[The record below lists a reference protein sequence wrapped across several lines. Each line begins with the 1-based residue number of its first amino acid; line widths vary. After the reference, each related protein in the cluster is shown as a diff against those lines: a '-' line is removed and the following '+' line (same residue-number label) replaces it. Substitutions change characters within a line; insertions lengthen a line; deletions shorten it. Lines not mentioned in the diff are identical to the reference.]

1 MFEHQTT
8 NNLDQTTHTDT
19 IFIDVIVPLSVANKF
34 TYRIPKEM
42 NENIAVGKR
51 VIVQFGK
58 SKFYTA
64 IVYHIHHNPPKDYAA
79 KYIETILDDEP
90 IVTTAQLQLW
100 DWISQYYLC
109 NPGDVM
115 NAALPSGLKLS
126 STSHITLNPNFSLD
140 EVDYHFFTQRE
151 HTVLEALQVNASLS
165 FEDVSVMLSLKT
177 IQAFVNGLI
186 KKGAI
191 VIYEEIKDKYK
202 PKLVDY
208 IGINNNL
215 LTNDILLKET
225 LDTLEKKAFKQAEVL
240 LAVYHLLKTDET
252 AKQLGLVKKQVLL
265 KTFDTSVI
273 KGLVKKDILIETE
286 IETSRLLF
294 DHREKST
301 KLLNQFQVQALKE
314 IETQFETKQAVL
326 LHGVTGSGK
335 TEVYAELIAKVI
347 AQGKQVLYLV
357 PEIALTTQLI
367 NRIRAVFGNSVGI
380 YHSKFSENERVEI
393 WNSILLEKDGKH
405 EAKHFNI
412 VLGTRS
418 ALFLPFNNLG
428 LIIVDEEHDNS
439 YKQQDPAPRYH
450 ARDAAMYLANLHKAK
465 VLLGTATPSFES
477 YYNALHNKFGL
488 VRLAERF
495 GKATLPQTVVCDLK
509 KETQQQQNK
518 SIFSHQLIN
527 AITEAL
533 QKKEQVILF
542 QNRRGF
548 APYTE
553 CSACHWIPHCTH
565 CDVALIYHK
574 QTNKLSCH
582 YCGYTMQPPTS
593 CNACGNNNL
602 KYKGF
607 GTEKIEEEIEL
618 LFPSAKIARMDLD
631 TTRSKY
637 AYKQLID
644 EFELGNIDILVGT
657 QMVTKG
663 LDFDNVSVVGVLNV
677 DSVLNFPDFRSYEK
691 AYQLIV
697 QVSGRAGRKEKA
709 GTVYIQTNQPE
720 HEVIN
725 HVLAN
730 DYLQFYQSQINE
742 REQFHYPPYTRVI
755 ELSVVAKDINVVNDI
770 AEQLANQLK
779 PLFGGML
786 LGPEFPLVAKIKD
799 QYHKRVLLKINREY
813 SPTQVRNLLKQE
825 IDTLQYNNKKS
836 IYRLQIDADPV

>member
-1 MFEHQTT
+1 MS
-8 NNLDQTTHTDT
+8 QTTHNYSQTT
-19 IFIDVIVPLSVANKF
+19 LFIDVIVPLSVANKF
-34 TYRIPKEM
+34 TYCVPKEM
-42 NENIAVGKR
+42 NEFIAVGKR

-58 SKFYTA
+58 TKFYTA
-64 IVYHIHHNPPKDYAA
+64 VVYNVHNNPPKDYAA
-79 KYIETILDDEP
+79 KYIDSILDDEP
-90 IVTTAQLQLW
+90 IVTAAQLQLW
-100 DWISQYYLC
+100 DWISHYYVC

-126 STSHITLNPNFSLD
+126 STSHITINPDFSLD
-140 EVDYHFFTQRE
+140 EMPYDYFTDKE
-151 HTVLEALQVNASLS
+151 HAVLEALMVNASLS

-177 IQAFVNGLI
+177 VQVFISKLI

-208 IGINNNL
+208 IGVNPTL
-215 LTNDILLKET
+215 LNSELQLKEV
-225 LDTLEKKAFKQAEVL
+225 LDALEKKAFKQAEVL
-240 LAVYHLLKTDET
+240 LSVLHLLKTDET
-252 AKQLGLVKKQVLL
+252 AKQLGLVKKSVLL
-265 KTFDTSVI
+265 KTFDSAAI
-273 KGLVKKDILIETE
+273 KGLVKKEVLIETE
-286 IETSRLLF
+286 LETSRLLF
-294 DHREKST
+294 DNKEKT
-301 KLLNQFQVQALKE
+301 NKTLNDFQVQAVKD
-314 IETQFETKQAVL
+314 IEQQFESKQAVL

-335 TEVYAELIAKVI
+335 TEIYSELINKVI

-393 WNSILLEKDGKH
+393 WNSILHEGDDKL

-428 LIIVDEEHDNS
+428 LIIIDEEHDNS

-488 VRLAERF
+488 VRIAERH
-495 GKATLPQTVVCDLK
+495 GNASLPTTVVCDLK
-509 KETQQQQNK
+509 KENQQHQNK
-518 SIFSHQLIN
+518 GIFSHQLVT
-527 AITEAL
+527 AITQAL
-533 QKKEQVILF
+533 AKKEQVILF

-553 CSACHWIPHCTH
+553 CTSCNWIPHCTH

-582 YCGYTMQPPTS
+582 YCGYTMQPPNA
-593 CNACGNNNL
+593 CGACGNNNL

-607 GTEKIEEEIEL
+607 GTEKIEEEIEI
-618 LFPSAKIARMDLD
+618 LFPSAKVARMDLD

-697 QVSGRAGRKEKA
+697 QVSGRAGRKDKK
-709 GTVYIQTNQPE
+709 GTVYVQTNQPE
-720 HEVIN
+720 HAVIN
-725 HVLAN
+725 HVLADN
-730 DYLQFYQSQINE
+730 YLQFYQSQINE
-742 REQFHYPPYTRVI
+742 REQFHYPPFTRVI
-755 ELSVVAKDINVVNDI
+755 ELSVVSKDVVVVNDI
-770 AEQLANQLK
+770 AQQLANQLK
-779 PLFGGML
+779 PLFGGMM

-799 QYHKRVLLKINREY
+799 QYHKRILLKINREY

-836 IYRLQIDADPV
+836 IYRLQVDADPV

>member
-1 MFEHQTT
+1 MET
-8 NNLDQTTHTDT
+8 NDT
-19 IFIDVIVPLSVANKF
+19 LFIDVIVPLSVPNKF

-42 NENIAVGKR
+42 NEDISVGKR

-64 IVYHIHHNPPKDYAA
+64 VVYHIHSNPPKDYTA

-90 IVTTAQLQLW
+90 IVTASQLQLW
-100 DWISQYYLC
+100 DWISHYYVC

-126 STSHITLNPNFSLD
+126 STSHITLNPDFNLD
-140 EVDYHFFTQRE
+140 EMPYEYFTAKE
-151 HTVLEALQVNASLS
+151 HSVLEALQVNASLS
-165 FEDVSVMLSLKT
+165 FEDVSVMLSLKA
-177 IQAFVNGLI
+177 IQVFINRLI

-202 PKLVDY
+202 PKLVSY
-208 IGINNNL
+208 IGVHADL
-215 LTNDILLKET
+215 LQDEHQLKEV
-225 LDTLEKKAFKQAEVL
+225 LDGLEKKAFKQAEVL
-240 LAVYHLLKTDET
+240 LLMLHLLKADES
-252 AKQLGLVKKQVLL
+252 AKQLGLVKKSILL
-265 KTFDTSVI
+265 KTVDTAVI
-273 KGLVKKDILIETE
+273 KSLVKKNILTETE

-294 DHREKST
+294 DHKDKT
-301 KLLNQFQVQALKE
+301 YKALNEFQLKAVEE
-314 IETQFETKQAVL
+314 IEEQFDSKQAVL

-335 TEVYAELIAKVI
+335 TEIYADLIHKTI
-347 AQGKQVLYLV
+347 AEGKQVLYLV

-367 NRIRAVFGNSVGI
+367 SRIRAVFGNTVGI

-393 WNSILLEKDGKH
+393 WNSILH
-405 EAKHFNI
+405 EHKGSLDSKHFNI

-418 ALFLPFNNLG
+418 ALFLPFTNLG
-428 LIIVDEEHDNS
+428 LIIIDEEHDNS

-450 ARDAAMYLANLHKAK
+450 ARDAAMYLAGLHKAK

-477 YYNALHNKFGL
+477 YYNALHQKFGL
-488 VRLAERF
+488 VRIAERF
-495 GKATLPQTVVCDLK
+495 GNASLPETVICDLR

-518 SIFSHQLIN
+518 SIFSHQLVN

-533 QKKEQVILF
+533 TKKEQVILF

-593 CNACGNNNL
+593 CHACGNNNL

-607 GTEKIEEEIEL
+607 GTEKIEEEIEI
-618 LFPSAKIARMDLD
+618 LFPTAKVARMDLD

-677 DSVLNFPDFRSYEK
+677 DSVLNFPDFRSFEK

-697 QVSGRAGRKEKA
+697 QVSGRAGRKQKK

-725 HVLAN
+725 HVLADN
-730 DYLQFYQSQINE
+730 YLQFYQSQINE
-742 REQFHYPPYTRVI
+742 REQFHYPPFTRVI
-755 ELSVVAKDINVVNDI
+755 ELSVVSKDITVVNDM
-770 AEQLANQLK
+770 AEQLAVQLK

-786 LGPEFPLVAKIKD
+786 LGPEFPLIAKIKD
-799 QYHKRVLLKINREY
+799 QYHKRILLKINRDY

-836 IYRLQIDADPV
+836 IYRLQVDADPV

>member
-1 MFEHQTT
+1 MET
-8 NNLDQTTHTDT
+8 TDT

-34 TYRIPKEM
+34 TYRIPKEL
-42 NENIAVGKR
+42 NENVAIGKR

-100 DWISQYYLC
+100 DWISQYYVC

-140 EVDYHFFTQRE
+140 EVDYNYFTERE
-151 HTVLEALQVNASLS
+151 HTVLEALQANASMS
-165 FEDVSVMLSLKT
+165 FEDLSVILNLKT
-177 IQAFVNGLI
+177 IQAFINGLI

-215 LTNDILLKET
+215 LTNELLLKET

-294 DHREKST
+294 DHREKTT
-301 KLLNQFQVQALKE
+301 KTLNQFQLQALKE

-393 WNSILLEKDGKH
+393 WNSILQEKDGKH
-405 EAKHFNI
+405 DAKHFNI

-495 GKATLPQTVVCDLK
+495 GKATLPHTVVCDLK

-742 REQFHYPPYTRVI
+742 REQFHYPPFTRVI

-770 AEQLANQLK
+770 AEQLAHQLK

>member
-1 MFEHQTT
+1 MMES
-8 NNLDQTTHTDT
+8 NDT
-19 IFIDVIVPLSVANKF
+19 LFIDVIVPLSVANKF
-34 TYRIPKEM
+34 TYRIPKDM
-42 NENIAVGKR
+42 NEFIAVGKR

-58 SKFYTA
+58 SKFYTG
-64 IVYHIHHNPPKDYAA
+64 IVYAIHSNPPKDYVA

-90 IVTTAQLQLW
+90 IVTDAQLKLW
-100 DWISQYYLC
+100 DWIAHYYLC

-126 STSHITLNPNFSLD
+126 STSHITLNPEFSLD
-140 EVDYHFFTQRE
+140 EMPYEFFTDKE
-151 HTVLEALQVNASLS
+151 HTVLEALQTSASLS
-165 FEDVSVMLSLKT
+165 FEDVSVMLSIKT
-177 IQAFVNGLI
+177 VQVFISKLI

-208 IGINNNL
+208 IGVNPDL
-215 LTNDILLKET
+215 LTNELKLKEV

-240 LAVYHLLKTDET
+240 LSVLHLLKTDET
-252 AKQLGLVKKQVLL
+252 AKQLGLVKKSILL
-265 KTFDTSVI
+265 KSFDTAVI
-273 KGLVKKDILIETE
+273 KGLVKKEIFIETE
-286 IETSRLLF
+286 LETSRLLF
-294 DHREKST
+294 DHKEKT
-301 KLLNQFQVQALKE
+301 NKTLNDFQIQAVKD
-314 IETQFETKQAVL
+314 IEQQFETKQAVL

-335 TEVYAELIAKVI
+335 TEIYSNLIDKVI

-393 WNSILLEKDGKH
+393 WDSILH
-405 EAKHFNI
+405 ENDSRQDAKHFDI

-418 ALFLPFNNLG
+418 ALFLPFNHLG
-428 LIIVDEEHDNS
+428 LIIIDEEHDNS

-450 ARDAAMYLANLHKAK
+450 ARDAAMYLANLHQAK

-477 YYNALHNKFGL
+477 YYNALHQKFGL
-488 VRLAERF
+488 VRVAERH
-495 GKATLPQTVVCDLK
+495 GNATMPHMVVCDLK

-518 SIFSHQLIN
+518 SIFSHQLVD
-527 AITEAL
+527 AITQAL
-533 QKKEQVILF
+533 AKKEQVILF

-553 CSACHWIPHCTH
+553 CTSCNWIPHCTH

-574 QTNKLSCH
+574 QSNKLSCH

-593 CNACGNNNL
+593 CGACGNNNL

-607 GTEKIEEEIEL
+607 GTEKIEEEIEI
-618 LFPSAKIARMDLD
+618 LFPSAKVARMDLD

-663 LDFDNVSVVGVLNV
+663 LDFDHVSVVGVLNV
-677 DSVLNFPDFRSYEK
+677 DSVLNFPDFRSFEK

-697 QVSGRAGRKEKA
+697 QVSGRAGRKDKK

-720 HEVIN
+720 HSVIN
-725 HVLAN
+725 HVLADN
-730 DYLQFYQSQINE
+730 YLQFYQSQIHE
-742 REQFHYPPYTRVI
+742 REQFHYPPFTRVI
-755 ELSVVAKDINVVNDI
+755 ELSVVSKEVNVVNDI
-770 AEQLANQLK
+770 AQQLANQLN
-779 PLFGGML
+779 PLFGGMM

-799 QYHKRVLLKINREY
+799 QYHKRILLKINREY

-825 IDTLQYNNKKS
+825 IDILQYNNKKS
-836 IYRLQIDADPV
+836 LYRLQIDADPV

>member
-1 MFEHQTT
+1 MDSH
-8 NNLDQTTHTDT
+8 DT
-19 IFIDVIVPLSVANKF
+19 LFVDVIVPLSVANKF
-34 TYRIPKEM
+34 TYRIPKEL
-42 NENIAVGKR
+42 NESIAVGKR

-64 IVYHIHHNPPKDYAA
+64 VVYAVHSNPPKEYIA

-90 IVTTAQLQLW
+90 IVTPAQLQLW
-100 DWISQYYLC
+100 DWISHYYVC

-126 STSHITLNPNFSLD
+126 STSHITLNPDFSLD
-140 EVDYHFFTQRE
+140 EMPYDYFTEKE
-151 HTVLEALQVNASLS
+151 HMVLEALQASSSLS
-165 FEDVSVMLSLKT
+165 FDDISIMLSLKT
-177 IQAFVNGLI
+177 VQVFINKLI
-186 KKGAI
+186 KKGAV

-208 IGINNNL
+208 IGVNAS
-215 LTNDILLKET
+215 LLKDELQLKEV

-240 LAVYHLLKTDET
+240 LSVLHLLKTEDT
-252 AKQLGLVKKQVLL
+252 AKQLGLIKKSLLL
-265 KTFDTSVI
+265 KTFDTAVI
-273 KGLVKKDILIETE
+273 KALVKKEVLIETE
-286 IETSRLLF
+286 LETSRLLF
-294 DHREKST
+294 DNKEKT
-301 KLLNQFQVQALKE
+301 NKTLNEFQLKAVKD
-314 IETQFETKQAVL
+314 IETQFETKQTVL

-335 TEVYAELIAKVI
+335 TEIYSDLIDKVI
-347 AQGKQVLYLV
+347 TQGKQVLYLV

-393 WNSILLEKDGKH
+393 WNSILH
-405 EAKHFNI
+405 EGDNKLDAKHFNI

-428 LIIVDEEHDNS
+428 LIIIDEEHDNS

-477 YYNALHNKFGL
+477 YYNALHQKFGL
-488 VRLAERF
+488 VRIAERF
-495 GKATLPQTVVCDLK
+495 GKATLPDTVVCDLK

-518 SIFSHQLIN
+518 GIFSHQLVT
-527 AITEAL
+527 AITQAL
-533 QKKEQVILF
+533 VKKEQVILF

-553 CSACHWIPHCTH
+553 CANCNWIPHCVH

-593 CNACGNNNL
+593 CGACGNNNL

-607 GTEKIEEEIEL
+607 GTEKIEEEIEI
-618 LFPSAKIARMDLD
+618 LFPSAKVARMDLD

-663 LDFDNVSVVGVLNV
+663 LDFDHVSVVGVLNV
-677 DSVLNFPDFRSYEK
+677 DSVLNFPDFRSFEK

-697 QVSGRAGRKEKA
+697 QVSGRAGRKDKK
-709 GTVYIQTNQPE
+709 GTVYIQTNHPE
-720 HEVIN
+720 HSVIN
-725 HVLAN
+725 HVLADN
-730 DYLQFYQSQINE
+730 YLQFYQSQINE
-742 REQFHYPPYTRVI
+742 REQFHYPPFTRII
-755 ELSVVAKDINVVNDI
+755 ELSVVSKDPNVVNDI
-770 AEQLANQLK
+770 AQQLANQLK
-779 PLFGGML
+779 PLFGGMM

-799 QYHKRVLLKINREY
+799 QYHKRILLKINREY

-825 IDTLQYNNKKS
+825 MDTLQYNNKKS
-836 IYRLQIDADPV
+836 IYRLQVDADPV

>member
-1 MFEHQTT
+1 
-8 NNLDQTTHTDT
+8 LSQTTHNYSQTT
-19 IFIDVIVPLSVANKF
+19 LFIDVIVPLSVANKF
-34 TYRIPKEM
+34 TYRVPKEM
-42 NENIAVGKR
+42 NEFIAVGKR

-58 SKFYTA
+58 TKFYTA
-64 IVYHIHHNPPKDYAA
+64 VVYNVHNNPPKDYAA
-79 KYIETILDDEP
+79 KYIDSILDDEP
-90 IVTTAQLQLW
+90 IVTAAQLQLW
-100 DWISQYYLC
+100 DWISHYYVC

-126 STSHITLNPNFSLD
+126 STSHITINPDFSLD
-140 EVDYHFFTQRE
+140 EMPYDYFTEKE
-151 HTVLEALQVNASLS
+151 HTVLEALMVNASLS

-177 IQAFVNGLI
+177 VQVFISKLI

-208 IGINNNL
+208 IGVNPTL
-215 LTNDILLKET
+215 LISELQLKEV
-225 LDTLEKKAFKQAEVL
+225 LDALEKKAFKQAEVL
-240 LAVYHLLKTDET
+240 LSVLHLLKTDET
-252 AKQLGLVKKQVLL
+252 AKQLGLVKKSVLL
-265 KTFDTSVI
+265 KTFDSAAI
-273 KGLVKKDILIETE
+273 KGLVKKEVLIETE
-286 IETSRLLF
+286 LETSRLLF
-294 DHREKST
+294 DNKEKT
-301 KLLNQFQVQALKE
+301 NKTLNDFQVQAVKD
-314 IETQFETKQAVL
+314 IEQQFETKQAVL

-335 TEVYAELIAKVI
+335 TEIYSELINKVI

-393 WNSILLEKDGKH
+393 WNSILH
-405 EAKHFNI
+405 EGDDKLDAKHFNI

-428 LIIVDEEHDNS
+428 LIIIDEEHDNS

-488 VRLAERF
+488 VRIAERH
-495 GKATLPQTVVCDLK
+495 GNASLPTTVVCDLK
-509 KETQQQQNK
+509 KENQQHQNK
-518 SIFSHQLIN
+518 GIFSHQLVT
-527 AITEAL
+527 AITQAL
-533 QKKEQVILF
+533 AKKEQVILF

-553 CSACHWIPHCTH
+553 CTSCNWIPHCTH

-582 YCGYTMQPPTS
+582 YCGYTMQPPNA
-593 CNACGNNNL
+593 CGACGNNNL

-607 GTEKIEEEIEL
+607 GTEKIEEEIEI
-618 LFPSAKIARMDLD
+618 LFPSAKVARMDLD

-697 QVSGRAGRKEKA
+697 QVSGRAGRKDKK
-709 GTVYIQTNQPE
+709 GTVYVQTNQPE
-720 HEVIN
+720 HTVIN
-725 HVLAN
+725 HVLADN
-730 DYLQFYQSQINE
+730 YLQFYQSQINE
-742 REQFHYPPYTRVI
+742 REQFHYPPFTRVI
-755 ELSVVAKDINVVNDI
+755 ELSVVSKDVVVVNDI
-770 AEQLANQLK
+770 AQQLANQLK
-779 PLFGGML
+779 PLFGGMM

-799 QYHKRVLLKINREY
+799 QYHKRILLKINREY

-836 IYRLQIDADPV
+836 IYRLQVDADPV

>member
-1 MFEHQTT
+1 MES
-8 NNLDQTTHTDT
+8 NDT
-19 IFIDVIVPLSVANKF
+19 LFIDIIVPLSVANKF

-42 NENIAVGKR
+42 NEFIAIGKR

-58 SKFYTA
+58 SKFYTG
-64 IVYHIHHNPPKDYAA
+64 IVYTVHTNPPKDYAA
-79 KYIETILDDEP
+79 KYIETILDDNP
-90 IVTTAQLQLW
+90 IVTSSQLQLW
-100 DWISQYYLC
+100 DWISHYYVC

-126 STSHITLNPNFSLD
+126 STSHITINPDFSLD
-140 EVDYHFFTQRE
+140 EMPYDYFTEKE
-151 HTVLEALQVNASLS
+151 HTILEALQTNASLS
-165 FEDVSVMLSLKT
+165 FEDVSVLLSIKT
-177 IQAFVNGLI
+177 VQVFISKLI

-202 PKLVDY
+202 PKLIDY
-208 IGINNNL
+208 IGVNSNL
-215 LTNDILLKET
+215 LNNEFQLKEV

-240 LAVYHLLKTDET
+240 LSVLHLLKTDET
-252 AKQLGLVKKQVLL
+252 AKQLGLVKKSILL
-265 KTFDTSVI
+265 KSFDTTVI
-273 KGLVKKDILIETE
+273 KGLVKKEIFIETE
-286 IETSRLLF
+286 LETSRLLF
-294 DHREKST
+294 DNKEKT
-301 KLLNQFQVQALKE
+301 NKTLNDFQIKAVKE
-314 IETQFETKQAVL
+314 IEQQFETKQTVL

-335 TEVYAELIAKVI
+335 TEIYSDLIDKTI

-393 WNSILLEKDGKH
+393 WNSILH
-405 EAKHFNI
+405 EGDDKLDAKHFNI

-428 LIIVDEEHDNS
+428 LIIIDEEHDNS

-488 VRLAERF
+488 VRITERH
-495 GKATLPQTVVCDLK
+495 GNASLPVTVVCDLK
-509 KETQQQQNK
+509 KENQQHQNK
-518 SIFSHQLIN
+518 GIFSHQLVS
-527 AITEAL
+527 AITKAL
-533 QKKEQVILF
+533 AKKEQVILF

-553 CSACHWIPHCTH
+553 CTSCNWIPHCTH

-593 CNACGNNNL
+593 CGACGNNNL

-607 GTEKIEEEIEL
+607 GTEKIEEEIEI
-618 LFPSAKIARMDLD
+618 LFPTAKVARMDLD

-644 EFELGNIDILVGT
+644 EFELGNIDVLVGT

-697 QVSGRAGRKEKA
+697 QVSGRAGRKDKK
-709 GTVYIQTNQPE
+709 GTVYVQTNQPE
-720 HEVIN
+720 HAVIN
-725 HVLAN
+725 HVLADN
-730 DYLQFYQSQINE
+730 YLQFYQSQINE
-742 REQFHYPPYTRVI
+742 REQFHYPPFTRVI
-755 ELSVVAKDINVVNDI
+755 ELSVVSKDVVVVNDI
-770 AEQLANQLK
+770 AQQLANQLK
-779 PLFGGML
+779 PLFGGMM

-799 QYHKRVLLKINREY
+799 QYHKRILLKINRGY

-836 IYRLQIDADPV
+836 IYRLQVDADPV

>member
-1 MFEHQTT
+1 MD
-8 NNLDQTTHTDT
+8 NNTDT
-19 IFIDVIVPLSVANKF
+19 LFIDVVVPLSVANKY
-34 TYRIPKEM
+34 TYRVPKEM
-42 NENIAVGKR
+42 NELIAVGKR
-51 VIVQFGK
+51 VIVQFGR

-64 IVYHIHHNPPKDYAA
+64 IVYAIHNNPPKDYVA
-79 KYIETILDDEP
+79 KYIDTILDDEP
-90 IVTTAQLQLW
+90 IVTTSQLKLW
-100 DWISQYYLC
+100 DWISHYYVC

-140 EVDYHFFTQRE
+140 EMTYDYFTEKE
-151 HTVLEALQVNASLS
+151 HTVLEALHTNASLS
-165 FEDVSVMLSLKT
+165 FDDVSVILGIKT
-177 IQAFVNGLI
+177 VQVFINKLI

-202 PKLVDY
+202 PKLVNY
-208 IGINNNL
+208 IGINAT
-215 LTNDILLKET
+215 LTNNDLQLKEV

-240 LAVYHLLKTDET
+240 LFVLHLLKTDET
-252 AKQLGLVKKQVLL
+252 VKQLGLVKKSILI
-265 KTFDTSVI
+265 KSFDSAVI
-273 KGLVKKDILIETE
+273 KSLVKKNIFSETE

-294 DHREKST
+294 DNKDKT
-301 KLLNQFQVQALKE
+301 NKTLNQFQIKAVSE
-314 IETQFETKQAVL
+314 IEEQFITKQAVL

-335 TEVYAELIAKVI
+335 TEIYSKLINKVI
-347 AQGKQVLYLV
+347 TEGKQVLYLV

-367 NRIRAVFGNSVGI
+367 SRMRAVFGNSVGI

-393 WNSILLEKDGKH
+393 WNSILH
-405 EAKHFNI
+405 EEDKSIISKRFNI

-428 LIIVDEEHDNS
+428 LIIIDEEHDNS

-450 ARDAAMYLANLHKAK
+450 ARDAAMYLAGLHKAK

-477 YYNALHNKFGL
+477 YYNALHQKFGL
-488 VRLAERF
+488 VRIAQRF
-495 GKATLPQTVVCDLK
+495 GNASLPETVICDLK

-518 SIFSHQLIN
+518 SIFSHQLVS
-527 AITEAL
+527 AITQAL
-533 QKKEQVILF
+533 AKKEQIILF

-553 CSACHWIPHCTH
+553 CSSCHWIPHCTH
-565 CDVALIYHK
+565 CDVAMIYHK
-574 QTNKLSCH
+574 QTNRLSCH

-593 CNACGNNNL
+593 CHACGNSNL

-607 GTEKIEEEIEL
+607 GTEKIEEEIEI
-618 LFPSAKIARMDLD
+618 LFPESKVARMDLD

-677 DSVLNFPDFRSYEK
+677 DSILNFPDFRSYEK
-691 AYQLIV
+691 AYQLIL
-697 QVSGRAGRKEKA
+697 QVSGRAGRKQKK

-720 HEVIN
+720 HEVIQ
-725 HVLAN
+725 HVLADN
-730 DYLQFYQSQINE
+730 YLQFYQSQINE
-742 REQFHYPPYTRVI
+742 RDQFHYPPFTRVI
-755 ELSVVAKDINVVNDI
+755 ELSVVSKDVTIVNDI

-799 QYHKRVLLKINREY
+799 QYHKRILIKINREY

-825 IDTLQYNNKKS
+825 MDTLQYNNKS
-836 IYRLQIDADPV
+836 SLYRLQVDADPV

>member
-1 MFEHQTT
+1 MNT
-8 NNLDQTTHTDT
+8 NET
-19 IFIDVIVPLSVANKF
+19 FFVDVIVPLSVANKF
-34 TYRIPKEM
+34 TYRVPKEF
-42 NENIAVGKR
+42 NEQIMVGKR

-58 SKFYTA
+58 TKFYTA
-64 IVYHIHHNPPKDYAA
+64 IVYNVHPNPPKDYVA
-79 KYIETILDDEP
+79 KYIDSILDDEP
-90 IVTTAQLQLW
+90 IVTKAQLQLW
-100 DWISQYYLC
+100 DWISHYYLC

-126 STSHITLNPNFSLD
+126 STSHITINTDFSLD
-140 EVDYHFFTQRE
+140 EMPYDYFTEKE
-151 HTVLEALQVNASLS
+151 HTVLEALQINSSLS
-165 FEDVSVMLSLKT
+165 FDDVSVMLSIKT
-177 IQAFVNGLI
+177 VQGFINKLIQ
-186 KKGAI
+186 KGAI

-202 PKLVDY
+202 PKLVVY
-208 IGINNNL
+208 IGVNPTL
-215 LTNDILLKET
+215 LNDQMQLKEV
-225 LDTLEKKAFKQAEVL
+225 LDTLEKKAFKQAELLLMVL
-240 LAVYHLLKTDET
+240 HLLKSDET
-252 AKQLGLVKKQVLL
+252 AKQLGLVKKATLL
-265 KTFDTSVI
+265 KTFDTAVI
-273 KGLVKKDILIETE
+273 KGLVKKEILIETE
-286 IETSRLLF
+286 LETSRLLF
-294 DHREKST
+294 DNKEKT
-301 KLLNQFQVQALKE
+301 IKTLNEFQIKAVKE
-314 IETQFETKQAVL
+314 IEHQFETKQAVL

-335 TEVYAELIAKVI
+335 TEIYSELINKVI
-347 AQGKQVLYLV
+347 AEGKQVLYLV

-367 NRIRAVFGNSVGI
+367 SRIRAVFGNSVGI

-393 WNSILLEKDGKH
+393 WNSILH
-405 EAKHFNI
+405 EGDHKQDAKHFNI

-428 LIIVDEEHDNS
+428 LIIIDEEHDNS

-488 VRLAERF
+488 VRIAERH
-495 GKATLPQTVVCDLK
+495 GNASLPSTVVCDLK

-518 SIFSHQLIN
+518 SIFSHQLVD
-527 AITEAL
+527 AITQAL
-533 QKKEQVILF
+533 AKKEQVILF

-553 CSACHWIPHCTH
+553 CTSCNWIPHCTH

-582 YCGYTMQPPTS
+582 YCGYAMQPPTS
-593 CNACGNNNL
+593 CGACGNNNL

-607 GTEKIEEEIEL
+607 GTEKIEEEIEI
-618 LFPSAKIARMDLD
+618 LFPSAKVTRMDLD

-677 DSVLNFPDFRSYEK
+677 DSVLNFPDFRSFEK

-697 QVSGRAGRKEKA
+697 QVSGRAGRKDKK

-720 HEVIN
+720 HSVIN
-725 HVLAN
+725 HVLADN
-730 DYLQFYQSQINE
+730 YLQFYQSQINE
-742 REQFHYPPYTRVI
+742 REQFHYPPFTRVI
-755 ELSVVAKDINVVNDI
+755 ELSVVSKDVNVVNDI
-770 AEQLANQLK
+770 AQQLANQLK
-779 PLFGGML
+779 PLFGGMM
-786 LGPEFPLVAKIKD
+786 LGPEFPLIAKIKD

>member
-1 MFEHQTT
+1 
-8 NNLDQTTHTDT
+8 LSQTTHNYSQTT
-19 IFIDVIVPLSVANKF
+19 LFIDVIVPLSVANKF
-34 TYRIPKEM
+34 TYCVPKEM
-42 NENIAVGKR
+42 NEFIAVGKR

-58 SKFYTA
+58 TKFYTA
-64 IVYHIHHNPPKDYAA
+64 VVYNVHNNPPKDYAA
-79 KYIETILDDEP
+79 KYIDSILDDEP
-90 IVTTAQLQLW
+90 IVTAAQLQLW
-100 DWISQYYLC
+100 DWISHYYVC

-126 STSHITLNPNFSLD
+126 STSHITINPDFSLD
-140 EVDYHFFTQRE
+140 EMPYDYFTDKE
-151 HTVLEALQVNASLS
+151 HAVLEALMVNASLS

-177 IQAFVNGLI
+177 VQVFISKLI

-208 IGINNNL
+208 IGVNPTL
-215 LTNDILLKET
+215 LNSELQLKEV
-225 LDTLEKKAFKQAEVL
+225 LDALEKKAFKQAEVL
-240 LAVYHLLKTDET
+240 LSVLHLLKTDET
-252 AKQLGLVKKQVLL
+252 AKQLGLVKKSVLL
-265 KTFDTSVI
+265 KTFDSAAI
-273 KGLVKKDILIETE
+273 KGLVKKEVLIETE
-286 IETSRLLF
+286 LETSRLLF
-294 DHREKST
+294 DNKEKT
-301 KLLNQFQVQALKE
+301 NKTLNDFQVQAVKD
-314 IETQFETKQAVL
+314 IEQQFETKQAVL

-335 TEVYAELIAKVI
+335 TEIYSELINKVI

-393 WNSILLEKDGKH
+393 WNSILH
-405 EAKHFNI
+405 EGDNKLDAKHFNI

-428 LIIVDEEHDNS
+428 LIIIDEEHDNS

-488 VRLAERF
+488 VRIAERH
-495 GKATLPQTVVCDLK
+495 GNASLPTTVVCDLK
-509 KETQQQQNK
+509 KENQQHQNK
-518 SIFSHQLIN
+518 GIFSHQLVT
-527 AITEAL
+527 AITQAL
-533 QKKEQVILF
+533 AKKEQVILF

-553 CSACHWIPHCTH
+553 CTSCNWIPHCTH

-582 YCGYTMQPPTS
+582 YCGYTMQPPNA
-593 CNACGNNNL
+593 CGACGNNNL

-607 GTEKIEEEIEL
+607 GTEKIEEEIEI
-618 LFPSAKIARMDLD
+618 LFPSAKVARMDLD

-644 EFELGNIDILVGT
+644 EFELGNIDVLVGT

-697 QVSGRAGRKEKA
+697 QVSGRAGRKDKK
-709 GTVYIQTNQPE
+709 GTVYVQTNQPE
-720 HEVIN
+720 HTVIN
-725 HVLAN
+725 HVLADN
-730 DYLQFYQSQINE
+730 YLQFYQSQINE
-742 REQFHYPPYTRVI
+742 REQFHYPPFTRVI
-755 ELSVVAKDINVVNDI
+755 ELSVVSKDLVVVNDI
-770 AEQLANQLK
+770 AQQLANQLK
-779 PLFGGML
+779 PLFGGMM

-799 QYHKRVLLKINREY
+799 QYHKRILLKINREY

-836 IYRLQIDADPV
+836 IYRLQVDADPV

>member
-1 MFEHQTT
+1 ME
-8 NNLDQTTHTDT
+8 NNDT
-19 IFIDVIVPLSVANKF
+19 IFADVIVPLSVANKF
-34 TYRIPKEM
+34 TYRVPKDM
-42 NENIAVGKR
+42 NELIAVGKR
-51 VIVQFGK
+51 VIVQFGR

-64 IVYHIHHNPPKDYAA
+64 VVYNIHSDPPKEYTA

-90 IVTTAQLQLW
+90 IVTASQLQLW
-100 DWISQYYLC
+100 DWISHYYVC

-126 STSHITLNPNFSLD
+126 STSHITINPNFSLD
-140 EVDYHFFTQRE
+140 EMPYDYFTDKE
-151 HTVLEALQVNASLS
+151 HQVLEALQVNASLS
-165 FEDVSVMLSLKT
+165 FDDVGIMLGIKT
-177 IQAFVNGLI
+177 VQAFISKLI

-208 IGINNNL
+208 IGVNP
-215 LTNDILLKET
+215 DLLKDELQLKEV

-240 LAVYHLLKTDET
+240 LLVLHLLKADET
-252 AKQLGLVKKQVLL
+252 AKQLGLVKKSLLL
-265 KTFDTSVI
+265 KTVDTAVI
-273 KGLVKKDILIETE
+273 KALVKKNVLTETE
-286 IETSRLLF
+286 LETSRLLF
-294 DHREKST
+294 DHKERTSKT
-301 KLLNQFQVQALKE
+301 LNEFQLKAVKE
-314 IETQFETKQAVL
+314 IEEQFETKQAVL

-335 TEVYAELIAKVI
+335 TEIYSELINKSI
-347 AQGKQVLYLV
+347 EKGKQVLYLV

-393 WNSILLEKDGKH
+393 WNSILHEGDDKL
-405 EAKHFNI
+405 EAKHFDI

-428 LIIVDEEHDNS
+428 LIIIDEEHDNS

-450 ARDAAMYLANLHKAK
+450 ARDAAMYLAGLHKAK

-477 YYNALHNKFGL
+477 YYNALHQKFGL
-488 VRLAERF
+488 VRIAQRF
-495 GKATLPQTVVCDLK
+495 GNAALPEMIICDLK

-518 SIFSHQLIN
+518 SIFSHQLVN
-527 AITEAL
+527 AITQAL
-533 QKKEQVILF
+533 LKKEQVILF

-553 CSACHWIPHCTH
+553 CSNCNWIPHCTH

-593 CNACGNNNL
+593 CHACGNNNL

-607 GTEKIEEEIEL
+607 GTEKIEEEIEI
-618 LFPSAKIARMDLD
+618 LFPTAKVARMDLD

-697 QVSGRAGRKEKA
+697 QVSGRAGRKDKK
-709 GTVYIQTNQPE
+709 GRVYIQTNQPE

-725 HVLAN
+725 HILADN
-730 DYLQFYQSQINE
+730 YLQFYQSQINE
-742 REQFHYPPYTRVI
+742 REQFHYPPFTRVI
-755 ELSVVAKDINVVNDI
+755 ELSVVSKDIMVTNDI
-770 AEQLANQLK
+770 AQQLANQLK

-799 QYHKRVLLKINREY
+799 QYHKRILLKINREY

-825 IDTLQYNNKKS
+825 MDTLQYNNKS
-836 IYRLQIDADPV
+836 SLYRLQVDADPV

>member
-1 MFEHQTT
+1 MET
-8 NNLDQTTHTDT
+8 NDT
-19 IFIDVIVPLSVANKF
+19 FFIDVIVPLSVANKF
-34 TYRIPKEM
+34 TYRVPKEM
-42 NENIAVGKR
+42 NDSIAIGKR

-64 IVYHIHHNPPKDYAA
+64 VIYNVHTNPPKEYVA
-79 KYIETILDDEP
+79 KYIETVLDDEP
-90 IVTTAQLQLW
+90 IVTASQLQLW
-100 DWISQYYLC
+100 DWISHYYVC

-126 STSHITLNPNFSLD
+126 STSHITLNPDFSL
-140 EVDYHFFTQRE
+140 EEMPYDYFTEKE
-151 HTVLEALQVNASLS
+151 HTVLEALQANASLS
-165 FEDVSVMLSLKT
+165 FEDVSVMLSVKT
-177 IQAFVNGLI
+177 VQVFINRLI

-208 IGINNNL
+208 IGVNADL
-215 LTNDILLKET
+215 LSNGLQLKEA
-225 LDTLEKKAFKQAEVL
+225 LDTLEKKAFKQAELLLLVL
-240 LAVYHLLKTDET
+240 HLLKTDES
-252 AKQLGLVKKQVLL
+252 AKQLGLIKKSILL
-265 KTFDTSVI
+265 KTVDTAVI
-273 KGLVKKDILIETE
+273 KGLVKKGILTETE

-294 DHREKST
+294 DHKEKT
-301 KLLNQFQVQALKE
+301 YKALNEFQLQAVKE
-314 IETQFETKQAVL
+314 IEYQFETKQAVL

-335 TEVYAELIAKVI
+335 TEIYADLINKTI
-347 AQGKQVLYLV
+347 TDGKQVLYLV

-367 NRIRAVFGNSVGI
+367 NRIRAVFGNTVGI

-393 WNSILLEKDGKH
+393 WNSILHEKDDSLN
-405 EAKHFNI
+405 AKHFNI

-428 LIIVDEEHDNS
+428 LIIIDEEHDNS

-450 ARDAAMYLANLHKAK
+450 ARDAAMYLAGLHKAK

-477 YYNALHNKFGL
+477 YYNALHQKFGM
-488 VRLAERF
+488 VRITQRF
-495 GKATLPQTVVCDLK
+495 GNASLPETVICDLK

-518 SIFSHQLIN
+518 SIFSHQLVN

-533 QKKEQVILF
+533 AKKEQVILF

-553 CSACHWIPHCTH
+553 CNACHWIPHCIH

-593 CNACGNNNL
+593 CHACGNNNL

-607 GTEKIEEEIEL
+607 GTEKIEEEIEI
-618 LFPSAKIARMDLD
+618 LFPSAKVARMDLD

-677 DSVLNFPDFRSYEK
+677 DSVLNFPDFRSFEK

-697 QVSGRAGRKEKA
+697 QVSGRAGRKQKK

-720 HEVIN
+720 HDVIH
-725 HVLAN
+725 HVLADN
-730 DYLQFYQSQINE
+730 YLQFYQSQINE
-742 REQFHYPPYTRVI
+742 REQFHYPPFTRVI
-755 ELSVVAKDINVVNDI
+755 ELSVVSKDITVVNDI
-770 AEQLANQLK
+770 AEQLAVQLK

-799 QYHKRVLLKINREY
+799 QYHKRILLKINREY

-825 IDTLQYNNKKS
+825 IDTLQHNNKKS
-836 IYRLQIDADPV
+836 IYRLQVDADPV

>member
-1 MFEHQTT
+1 ME
-8 NNLDQTTHTDT
+8 NNDT
-19 IFIDVIVPLSVANKF
+19 LFIDVIVPLSVANKF

-42 NENIAVGKR
+42 NEFIAVGKR

-58 SKFYTA
+58 SKFYTG
-64 IVYHIHHNPPKDYAA
+64 IVYTVHTNPPKDYAA
-79 KYIETILDDEP
+79 KYIETILDDDP
-90 IVTTAQLQLW
+90 IVTASQLQLW
-100 DWISQYYLC
+100 DWISHYYVC

-126 STSHITLNPNFSLD
+126 STSHITLNPDFSLD
-140 EVDYHFFTQRE
+140 EMPYDYFTDKE
-151 HTVLEALQVNASLS
+151 HTVLEALQTNASLS

-177 IQAFVNGLI
+177 VQVFISKLI

-208 IGINNNL
+208 IGLNPSL
-215 LTNDILLKET
+215 LNSELQLKEV

-240 LAVYHLLKTDET
+240 LSVLHLLKTDET
-252 AKQLGLVKKQVLL
+252 VKQLGLVKKSFLL
-265 KTFDTSVI
+265 KSFDTAVI
-273 KGLVKKDILIETE
+273 KGLVKKEIFIETE
-286 IETSRLLF
+286 LETSRLLF
-294 DHREKST
+294 DNKEKSNKT
-301 KLLNQFQVQALKE
+301 LNGFQIQAVKE
-314 IETQFETKQAVL
+314 IEHQFESKQAVL

-335 TEVYAELIAKVI
+335 TEIYSDLIDKTI

-393 WNSILLEKDGKH
+393 WNSILH
-405 EAKHFNI
+405 EGDNKLDAKHFNI

-428 LIIVDEEHDNS
+428 LIIIDEEHDNS

-488 VRLAERF
+488 VRIAERH
-495 GKATLPQTVVCDLK
+495 GNASLPTTVVCDLK
-509 KETQQQQNK
+509 KENQQHQNK
-518 SIFSHQLIN
+518 GIFSHQLVT
-527 AITEAL
+527 AITHAL
-533 QKKEQVILF
+533 AKKEQVILF

-553 CSACHWIPHCTH
+553 CTSCNWIPHCTH

-574 QTNKLSCH
+574 QSNKLSCH

-593 CNACGNNNL
+593 CGACGNNNL

-607 GTEKIEEEIEL
+607 GTEKIEEEIEI
-618 LFPSAKIARMDLD
+618 LFPSAKVARMDLD

-697 QVSGRAGRKEKA
+697 QVSGRAGRKDKK
-709 GTVYIQTNQPE
+709 GTVYVQTNQPE
-720 HEVIN
+720 HAVIN
-725 HVLAN
+725 HVLADN
-730 DYLQFYQSQINE
+730 YLQFYQSQINE
-742 REQFHYPPYTRVI
+742 REQFHYPPFTRVI
-755 ELSVVAKDINVVNDI
+755 ELSVVSKDVLVVNDI
-770 AEQLANQLK
+770 AQQLANQLK
-779 PLFGGML
+779 PLFGGMM

-799 QYHKRVLLKINREY
+799 QYHKRILLKINREY

-836 IYRLQIDADPV
+836 IYRLQVDADPV

>member
-1 MFEHQTT
+1 MS
-8 NNLDQTTHTDT
+8 QTTHNYSQTT
-19 IFIDVIVPLSVANKF
+19 LFIDVIVPLSVANKF
-34 TYRIPKEM
+34 TYCVPKEM
-42 NENIAVGKR
+42 NEFIAVGKR

-58 SKFYTA
+58 TKFYTA
-64 IVYHIHHNPPKDYAA
+64 VVYNVHNNPPKDYAA
-79 KYIETILDDEP
+79 KYIDSILDDEP
-90 IVTTAQLQLW
+90 IVTSSQLQLW
-100 DWISQYYLC
+100 DWISHYYVC

-126 STSHITLNPNFSLD
+126 STSHITINPDFSLD
-140 EVDYHFFTQRE
+140 EMPYDYFTEKE
-151 HTVLEALQVNASLS
+151 HAVLEALMVNASLS

-177 IQAFVNGLI
+177 VQVFISKLI

-208 IGINNNL
+208 IGVHPTLLNNEL
-215 LTNDILLKET
+215 QLKEV

-240 LAVYHLLKTDET
+240 LSVLHLLKTDET
-252 AKQLGLVKKQVLL
+252 AKQLGLVKKSVLL
-265 KTFDTSVI
+265 KTFDSAAI
-273 KGLVKKDILIETE
+273 KGLVKKEVLIETE
-286 IETSRLLF
+286 LETSRLLF
-294 DHREKST
+294 DNKEKT
-301 KLLNQFQVQALKE
+301 NKTLNDFQVQAVKDVE
-314 IETQFETKQAVL
+314 QQFETKQAVL

-335 TEVYAELIAKVI
+335 TEIYSELINKVI

-393 WNSILLEKDGKH
+393 WNSILH
-405 EAKHFNI
+405 EGDNKLDAKHFNI

-428 LIIVDEEHDNS
+428 LIIIDEEHDNS

-488 VRLAERF
+488 VRIAERH
-495 GKATLPQTVVCDLK
+495 GNASLPTTVVCDLK
-509 KETQQQQNK
+509 KENQQHQNK
-518 SIFSHQLIN
+518 GIFSHQLVT
-527 AITEAL
+527 AITQAL
-533 QKKEQVILF
+533 AKKEQVILF

-553 CSACHWIPHCTH
+553 CTSCNWIPHCTH

-582 YCGYTMQPPTS
+582 YCGYTMQPPNA
-593 CNACGNNNL
+593 CGACGNNNL

-607 GTEKIEEEIEL
+607 GTEKIEEEIEI
-618 LFPSAKIARMDLD
+618 LFPSAKVARMDLD

-697 QVSGRAGRKEKA
+697 QVSGRAGRKDKK
-709 GTVYIQTNQPE
+709 GTVYVQTNQPE
-720 HEVIN
+720 HTVIN
-725 HVLAN
+725 HVLADN
-730 DYLQFYQSQINE
+730 YLQFYQSQINE
-742 REQFHYPPYTRVI
+742 REQFHYPPFTRVI
-755 ELSVVAKDINVVNDI
+755 ELSVVSKDVVVVNDI
-770 AEQLANQLK
+770 AQQLANQLK
-779 PLFGGML
+779 PLFGGMM

-799 QYHKRVLLKINREY
+799 QYHKRILLKINREY

-836 IYRLQIDADPV
+836 IYRLQVDADPV

>member
-1 MFEHQTT
+1 MD
-8 NNLDQTTHTDT
+8 NNDT
-19 IFIDVIVPLSVANKF
+19 LFIDVIVPLSVANKF
-34 TYRIPKEM
+34 TYRVPKDM
-42 NENIAVGKR
+42 NEAIAIGKR
-51 VIVQFGK
+51 VIVQFGR

-64 IVYHIHHNPPKDYAA
+64 IVYAIHSNPPKDYVA
-79 KYIETILDDEP
+79 KYIDTILDDEP
-90 IVTTAQLQLW
+90 IVTASQLHLW
-100 DWISQYYLC
+100 DWISHYYVC

-126 STSHITLNPNFSLD
+126 STSHITINPNFSLD
-140 EVDYHFFTQRE
+140 EMPYDYFTDKE
-151 HTVLEALQVNASLS
+151 HSVLEALQTNASLS
-165 FEDVSVMLSLKT
+165 FEDVSVMLSIKT
-177 IQAFVNGLI
+177 VQVFISKLI

-208 IGINNNL
+208 IGVNPAL
-215 LTNDILLKET
+215 LNDESQLKDV

-240 LAVYHLLKTDET
+240 LLILHLLKADET
-252 AKQLGLVKKQVLL
+252 ARQLGLVKKSVLL
-265 KTFDTSVI
+265 KTFDTAVI
-273 KGLVKKDILIETE
+273 KGLVKKEILIETE
-286 IETSRLLF
+286 LETSRLLF
-294 DHREKST
+294 DNKEKT
-301 KLLNQFQVQALKE
+301 NKTLNDFQLQAVKD
-314 IETQFETKQAVL
+314 IEQQFETKQAVL

-335 TEVYAELIAKVI
+335 TEIYSELINKVI
-347 AQGKQVLYLV
+347 FEGKQVLYLV

-393 WNSILLEKDGKH
+393 WNSILH
-405 EAKHFNI
+405 EGDDKLDAKHFNI

-428 LIIVDEEHDNS
+428 LIIIDEEHDNS

-477 YYNALHNKFGL
+477 YYNALHQKFGL
-488 VRLAERF
+488 VRIAQRF
-495 GKATLPQTVVCDLK
+495 GNASLPETVICDLK

-518 SIFSHQLIN
+518 SIFSHQLVD
-527 AITEAL
+527 AITQAL
-533 QKKEQVILF
+533 AKKEQVILF

-553 CSACHWIPHCTH
+553 CTNCNWIPHCTH

-593 CNACGNNNL
+593 CHACGNNNL

-607 GTEKIEEEIEL
+607 GTEKIEEEIEI
-618 LFPSAKIARMDLD
+618 LFPASKVARMDLD

-697 QVSGRAGRKEKA
+697 QVSGRAGRKDKK

-725 HVLAN
+725 HILADN
-730 DYLQFYQSQINE
+730 YLQFYQSQINE
-742 REQFHYPPYTRVI
+742 REQFHYPPFTRVI
-755 ELSVVAKDINVVNDI
+755 ELSVVSKDVVVVNDI
-770 AEQLANQLK
+770 AQQLANQLK

-799 QYHKRVLLKINREY
+799 QYHKRILLKVNREY

-825 IDTLQYNNKKS
+825 IDTLQYNNKS
-836 IYRLQIDADPV
+836 SLYRLQVDADPV

>member
-1 MFEHQTT
+1 MSQTT
-8 NNLDQTTHTDT
+8 YNYSQTTL
-19 IFIDVIVPLSVANKF
+19 FIDVIVPLSVANKF
-34 TYRIPKEM
+34 TYCVPKEM
-42 NENIAVGKR
+42 NEFIAVGKR

-58 SKFYTA
+58 TKFYTA
-64 IVYHIHHNPPKDYAA
+64 VVYSVHNNPPKDYAA
-79 KYIETILDDEP
+79 KYIDSILDDEP
-90 IVTTAQLQLW
+90 IVTSAQLLLW
-100 DWISQYYLC
+100 DWISHYYVC

-126 STSHITLNPNFSLD
+126 STSHITINPDFSLD
-140 EVDYHFFTQRE
+140 EMPYDYFTEKE
-151 HTVLEALQVNASLS
+151 HAVLEALMVNASLS

-177 IQAFVNGLI
+177 VQVFISKLI

-208 IGINNNL
+208 IGVYPSLLNNEL
-215 LTNDILLKET
+215 KLKEV

-240 LAVYHLLKTDET
+240 LSVLHLLKSDET
-252 AKQLGLVKKQVLL
+252 AKQLGLVRKSVLL
-265 KTFDTSVI
+265 KTFDSAAI
-273 KGLVKKDILIETE
+273 KGLVKKEVLIETE
-286 IETSRLLF
+286 LETSRLLF
-294 DHREKST
+294 DNKEKT
-301 KLLNQFQVQALKE
+301 NKTLNDFQVQAVKD
-314 IETQFETKQAVL
+314 IEQQFETKQAVL

-335 TEVYAELIAKVI
+335 TEIYSELINKVI

-393 WNSILLEKDGKH
+393 WNSILH
-405 EAKHFNI
+405 EGDDKLDAKHFNI

-428 LIIVDEEHDNS
+428 LIIIDEEHDNS

-488 VRLAERF
+488 VRIAERH
-495 GKATLPQTVVCDLK
+495 GNASLPTTVVCDLK
-509 KETQQQQNK
+509 KENQQHQNK
-518 SIFSHQLIN
+518 GIFSHQLVT
-527 AITEAL
+527 AITQAL
-533 QKKEQVILF
+533 AKKEQVILF

-553 CSACHWIPHCTH
+553 CTSCNWIPHCTH

-582 YCGYTMQPPTS
+582 YCGYTMQPPNA
-593 CNACGNNNL
+593 CGACGNNNL

-607 GTEKIEEEIEL
+607 GTEKIEEEIEI
-618 LFPSAKIARMDLD
+618 LFPSAKVARMDLD

-697 QVSGRAGRKEKA
+697 QVSGRAGRKDKK
-709 GTVYIQTNQPE
+709 GTVYVQTNQPE
-720 HEVIN
+720 HAVIN
-725 HVLAN
+725 HVLADN
-730 DYLQFYQSQINE
+730 YLQFYQSQINE
-742 REQFHYPPYTRVI
+742 REQFHYPPFTRVI
-755 ELSVVAKDINVVNDI
+755 ELSVVSKDVLVVNDI
-770 AEQLANQLK
+770 AQQLAKQLK
-779 PLFGGML
+779 PLFGGMM

-799 QYHKRVLLKINREY
+799 QYHKRILLKINREY

-836 IYRLQIDADPV
+836 IYRLQVDADPV

>member
-1 MFEHQTT
+1 MES
-8 NNLDQTTHTDT
+8 NDT
-19 IFIDVIVPLSVANKF
+19 LFIDVIVPLSVANKF

-42 NENIAVGKR
+42 NEFIAVGKR

-58 SKFYTA
+58 SKFYTG
-64 IVYHIHHNPPKDYAA
+64 IVYAVHSNPPKEYVA

-90 IVTTAQLQLW
+90 IVTASQLQLW
-100 DWISQYYLC
+100 DWIAQYYLC

-126 STSHITLNPNFSLD
+126 STSHITLNPDFSLD
-140 EVDYHFFTQRE
+140 EMPYDYFTDKE
-151 HTVLEALQVNASLS
+151 HTVLEALQANASLS
-165 FEDVSVMLSLKT
+165 FEDVSVMLSIKT
-177 IQAFVNGLI
+177 VQVFISKLI

-208 IGINNNL
+208 IGVNSNL
-215 LTNDILLKET
+215 LNNELQLKDV

-240 LAVYHLLKTDET
+240 LSVLHLLKADET
-252 AKQLGLVKKQVLL
+252 AKQLGLVKKSVLL
-265 KTFDTSVI
+265 KSFDTAVI
-273 KGLVKKDILIETE
+273 KGLVKKEIFIETE
-286 IETSRLLF
+286 LETSRLLF
-294 DHREKST
+294 DNKEKT
-301 KLLNQFQVQALKE
+301 NKILNDFQRQAVKD
-314 IETQFETKQAVL
+314 IEQQFETKQTVL

-335 TEVYAELIAKVI
+335 TEIYSDLIDKVI

-393 WNSILLEKDGKH
+393 WNSILH
-405 EAKHFNI
+405 EGDDKLDAKHFNI

-428 LIIVDEEHDNS
+428 LIIIDEEHDNS

-477 YYNALHNKFGL
+477 YYNALHQKFGL
-488 VRLAERF
+488 VRIAERH
-495 GKATLPQTVVCDLK
+495 GNASMPTTVVCDLK
-509 KETQQQQNK
+509 KENQQHQNK
-518 SIFSHQLIN
+518 GIFSHQLVT
-527 AITEAL
+527 AITQAL
-533 QKKEQVILF
+533 AKKEQVILF

-553 CSACHWIPHCTH
+553 CTSCNWIPHCTH

-593 CNACGNNNL
+593 CGACGNNNL

-607 GTEKIEEEIEL
+607 GTEKIEEEIEI
-618 LFPSAKIARMDLD
+618 LFPSAKVARMDLD

-697 QVSGRAGRKEKA
+697 QVSGRAGRKDKK
-709 GTVYIQTNQPE
+709 GTVYVQTSQPA
-720 HEVIN
+720 HAVIN
-725 HVLAN
+725 HVLADN
-730 DYLQFYQSQINE
+730 YLQFYQSQINE
-742 REQFHYPPYTRVI
+742 REQFHYPPFTRII
-755 ELSVVAKDINVVNDI
+755 ELSVVSKDVNVVNDI
-770 AEQLANQLK
+770 AQQLANQLK
-779 PLFGGML
+779 PLFGGMM

-799 QYHKRVLLKINREY
+799 QYHKRILLKINREY

>member
-1 MFEHQTT
+1 MES
-8 NNLDQTTHTDT
+8 NDT
-19 IFIDVIVPLSVANKF
+19 LFIDVIVPLSVANKF
-34 TYRIPKEM
+34 TYRVPKEM
-42 NENIAVGKR
+42 NEFIAVGKR

-58 SKFYTA
+58 TKFYTA
-64 IVYHIHHNPPKDYAA
+64 VVYNVHNNPPKDYAA

-90 IVTTAQLQLW
+90 IVTATQLQLW
-100 DWISQYYLC
+100 DWISHYYVC
-109 NPGDVM
+109 HPGDVM

-126 STSHITLNPNFSLD
+126 STSHITINPDFSLD
-140 EVDYHFFTQRE
+140 EMPYDYFTEKE
-151 HTVLEALQVNASLS
+151 HVVLEALMVNASLS

-177 IQAFVNGLI
+177 VQVFISKLI

-208 IGINNNL
+208 IGVNPTL
-215 LTNDILLKET
+215 LNSESQLKEV
-225 LDTLEKKAFKQAEVL
+225 LDALEKKAFKQAEVL
-240 LAVYHLLKTDET
+240 LSVLHLLKTDET
-252 AKQLGLVKKQVLL
+252 AKQLGLVKKSVLL
-265 KTFDTSVI
+265 KTFDSAAI
-273 KGLVKKDILIETE
+273 KGLVKKEVLIETE
-286 IETSRLLF
+286 LETSRLLF
-294 DHREKST
+294 DNKEKT
-301 KLLNQFQVQALKE
+301 NKTLNDFQVQAVKD
-314 IETQFETKQAVL
+314 IEQQFETKQAVL

-335 TEVYAELIAKVI
+335 TEIYSELINKVI

-393 WNSILLEKDGKH
+393 WNSILH
-405 EAKHFNI
+405 EGDDKLDAKHFNI

-428 LIIVDEEHDNS
+428 LIIIDEEHDNS

-488 VRLAERF
+488 VRIAERH
-495 GKATLPQTVVCDLK
+495 GNASLPTTVVCDLK
-509 KETQQQQNK
+509 KENQQHQNK
-518 SIFSHQLIN
+518 GIFSHQLVT
-527 AITEAL
+527 AITQAL
-533 QKKEQVILF
+533 AKKEQVILF

-553 CSACHWIPHCTH
+553 CTSCNWIPHCTH

-593 CNACGNNNL
+593 CGACGNNNL

-607 GTEKIEEEIEL
+607 GTEKIEEEIEI
-618 LFPSAKIARMDLD
+618 LFPSAKVARMDLD

-697 QVSGRAGRKEKA
+697 QVSGRAGRKDKK
-709 GTVYIQTNQPE
+709 GTVYVQTNQPE
-720 HEVIN
+720 HAVIN
-725 HVLAN
+725 HVLADN
-730 DYLQFYQSQINE
+730 YLQFYQSQINE
-742 REQFHYPPYTRVI
+742 REQFHYPPFTRVI
-755 ELSVVAKDINVVNDI
+755 ELSVVSKDVVVVNDI
-770 AEQLANQLK
+770 AQQLANQLK
-779 PLFGGML
+779 PLFGGMM

-799 QYHKRVLLKINREY
+799 QYHKRILLKINREY

-825 IDTLQYNNKKS
+825 MDTLQYNNKKS
-836 IYRLQIDADPV
+836 IYRLQVDADPV

>member
-1 MFEHQTT
+1 MMES
-8 NNLDQTTHTDT
+8 NDT
-19 IFIDVIVPLSVANKF
+19 LFIDVIVPLSVANKF

-42 NENIAVGKR
+42 NEFIAIGKR

-58 SKFYTA
+58 SKFYTG
-64 IVYHIHHNPPKDYAA
+64 IVYTVHSNPPKEYVA

-90 IVTTAQLQLW
+90 IVTASQLQLW
-100 DWISQYYLC
+100 DWIAQYYLC

-126 STSHITLNPNFSLD
+126 STSHITLNPDFSLD
-140 EVDYHFFTQRE
+140 EMPYDYFTDKE
-151 HTVLEALQVNASLS
+151 HTVLEALQTNASLS
-165 FEDVSVMLSLKT
+165 FDDVSVMLSIKT
-177 IQAFVNGLI
+177 VQVFISKLI

-208 IGINNNL
+208 IGVNTNL
-215 LTNDILLKET
+215 LNNELQLKDV

-240 LAVYHLLKTDET
+240 LSVLHLLKTDET
-252 AKQLGLVKKQVLL
+252 AKQLGLVKKSVLL
-265 KTFDTSVI
+265 KSFDTAVI
-273 KGLVKKDILIETE
+273 KGLVKKEIFIETE
-286 IETSRLLF
+286 LETSRLLF
-294 DHREKST
+294 DNKEKT
-301 KLLNQFQVQALKE
+301 NKVLNDFQIQAVKE
-314 IETQFETKQAVL
+314 IEQQFETKQTVL

-335 TEVYAELIAKVI
+335 TEIYSDLIDKTI

-393 WNSILLEKDGKH
+393 WNSILH
-405 EAKHFNI
+405 EGDDKLDAKHFNI

-428 LIIVDEEHDNS
+428 LIIIDEEHDNS
-439 YKQQDPAPRYH
+439 YKQQDPSPRYH

-488 VRLAERF
+488 VRIAERH
-495 GKATLPQTVVCDLK
+495 GNASMPTTVVCDLK
-509 KETQQQQNK
+509 KENQQHQNK
-518 SIFSHQLIN
+518 GIFSHQLVT
-527 AITEAL
+527 AITQAL
-533 QKKEQVILF
+533 AKKEQVILF

-553 CSACHWIPHCTH
+553 CTSCNWIPHCTH

-574 QTNKLSCH
+574 QSNKLSCH
-582 YCGYTMQPPTS
+582 YCGYTIQPPTS
-593 CNACGNNNL
+593 CGACGNNNL

-607 GTEKIEEEIEL
+607 GTEKIEEEIEI
-618 LFPSAKIARMDLD
+618 LFPSAKVARMDLD

-697 QVSGRAGRKEKA
+697 QVSGRAGRKDKK
-709 GTVYIQTNQPE
+709 GTVYVQTSQPE
-720 HEVIN
+720 HAVIN
-725 HVLAN
+725 HVLADN
-730 DYLQFYQSQINE
+730 YLQFYQSQINE
-742 REQFHYPPYTRVI
+742 REQFHYPPFTRVI
-755 ELSVVAKDINVVNDI
+755 ELSVVSKDLNVVNDI
-770 AEQLANQLK
+770 AQQFANQLK
-779 PLFGGML
+779 PLFGGMM

-799 QYHKRVLLKINREY
+799 QYHKRILLKINREY

>member
-1 MFEHQTT
+1 MES
-8 NNLDQTTHTDT
+8 NDT
-19 IFIDVIVPLSVANKF
+19 LFIDVIVPLSVANKF
-34 TYRIPKEM
+34 TYRVPKEM
-42 NENIAVGKR
+42 NEFIAVGKR

-58 SKFYTA
+58 TKFYTA
-64 IVYHIHHNPPKDYAA
+64 VVYNVHNNPPKDYAA

-90 IVTTAQLQLW
+90 IVTATQLQLW
-100 DWISQYYLC
+100 DWISHYYVC
-109 NPGDVM
+109 HPGDVM

-126 STSHITLNPNFSLD
+126 STSHITINPDFSLD
-140 EVDYHFFTQRE
+140 EMPYDYFTEKE
-151 HTVLEALQVNASLS
+151 HVVLEALMVNASLS

-177 IQAFVNGLI
+177 VQVFISKLI

-208 IGINNNL
+208 IGVNPTL
-215 LTNDILLKET
+215 LNSESQLKEV
-225 LDTLEKKAFKQAEVL
+225 LDALEKKAFKQAEVL
-240 LAVYHLLKTDET
+240 LSVLHLLKTDET
-252 AKQLGLVKKQVLL
+252 AKQLGLVKKSVLL
-265 KTFDTSVI
+265 KTFDSAAI
-273 KGLVKKDILIETE
+273 KGLVKKEVLIETE
-286 IETSRLLF
+286 LETSRLLF
-294 DHREKST
+294 DNKEKT
-301 KLLNQFQVQALKE
+301 NKTLNDFQVQAVKD
-314 IETQFETKQAVL
+314 IEQQFETKQAVL

-335 TEVYAELIAKVI
+335 TEIYSELINKVI

-393 WNSILLEKDGKH
+393 WNSILH
-405 EAKHFNI
+405 EGDDKLDAKHFNI

-428 LIIVDEEHDNS
+428 LIIIDEEHDNS

-450 ARDAAMYLANLHKAK
+450 ARDAAMYLANLHKAQ

-488 VRLAERF
+488 VRIAERH
-495 GKATLPQTVVCDLK
+495 GNASLPTTVVCDLK
-509 KETQQQQNK
+509 KENQQHQNK
-518 SIFSHQLIN
+518 GIFSHQLVT
-527 AITEAL
+527 AITQAL
-533 QKKEQVILF
+533 AKKEQVILF

-553 CSACHWIPHCTH
+553 CTSCNWIPHCTH

-593 CNACGNNNL
+593 CGACGNNNL

-607 GTEKIEEEIEL
+607 GTEKIEEEIEI
-618 LFPSAKIARMDLD
+618 LFPSAKVARMDLD

-697 QVSGRAGRKEKA
+697 QVSGRAGRKDKK
-709 GTVYIQTNQPE
+709 GTVYVQTNQPE
-720 HEVIN
+720 HAVIN
-725 HVLAN
+725 HVLADN
-730 DYLQFYQSQINE
+730 YLQFYQSQINE
-742 REQFHYPPYTRVI
+742 REQFHYPPFTRVI
-755 ELSVVAKDINVVNDI
+755 ELSVVSKDVVVVNDI
-770 AEQLANQLK
+770 AQQLANQLK
-779 PLFGGML
+779 PLFGGMM

-799 QYHKRVLLKINREY
+799 QYHKRILLKINREY

-825 IDTLQYNNKKS
+825 MDTLQYNNKKS
-836 IYRLQIDADPV
+836 IYRLQVDADPV

>member
-1 MFEHQTT
+1 M
-8 NNLDQTTHTDT
+8 DRDDT
-19 IFIDVIVPLSVANKF
+19 LFVDVIVPLSVANKF
-34 TYRIPKEM
+34 TYRIPKEF
-42 NENIAVGKR
+42 NEQVAVGKR

-58 SKFYTA
+58 TKFYTA
-64 IVYHIHHNPPKDYAA
+64 IVYRVHSNPPKEYVA
-79 KYIETILDDEP
+79 KYIDTILDDEP
-90 IVTTAQLQLW
+90 IVTAAQLQLW
-100 DWISQYYLC
+100 DWISHYYVC

-126 STSHITLNPNFSLD
+126 STSHITLNPAFSLD
-140 EVDYHFFTQRE
+140 EMPYEFFTDKE

-165 FEDVSVMLSLKT
+165 FEDVSVMLSIKT
-177 IQAFVNGLI
+177 VQVFINKLI
-186 KKGAI
+186 KKKAI

-208 IGINNNL
+208 IGVHPDLLNNE
-215 LTNDILLKET
+215 IRLKEV
-225 LDTLEKKAFKQAEVL
+225 LDTLEKKAFKQAEL
-240 LAVYHLLKTDET
+240 LLLMLHLLKSDET
-252 AKQLGLVKKQVLL
+252 AKQLGLVKKSILL
-265 KTFDTSVI
+265 KTVDTAVI
-273 KGLVKKDILIETE
+273 KGLVKKEILIETE
-286 IETSRLLF
+286 LETSRLLF
-294 DHREKST
+294 DNKKRTNK
-301 KLLNQFQVQALKE
+301 KLNDFQIQAVKD
-314 IETQFETKQAVL
+314 IEQQFETKQAVL

-335 TEVYAELIAKVI
+335 TEIYSDLINKTIAK
-347 AQGKQVLYLV
+347 GKQVLYLV

-393 WNSILLEKDGKH
+393 WNSILH
-405 EAKHFNI
+405 EGDQKLDAKHFNI

-428 LIIVDEEHDNS
+428 LIIIDEEHDNS

-465 VLLGTATPSFES
+465 VLLGTATPSFET

-488 VRLAERF
+488 VRIAQRF
-495 GKATLPQTVVCDLK
+495 GNAALPDTVVCDLK
-509 KETQQQQNK
+509 KENQQHQNK
-518 SIFSHQLIN
+518 GIFSHQLVT
-527 AITEAL
+527 AITQAL
-533 QKKEQVILF
+533 AKKEQVILF

-553 CSACHWIPHCTH
+553 CTSCNWIPHCTH

-582 YCGYTMQPPTS
+582 YCGYTMQPPSS
-593 CNACGNNNL
+593 CGACGNNNL

-607 GTEKIEEEIEL
+607 GTEKIEEEIEI
-618 LFPSAKIARMDLD
+618 LFPSAKVARMDLD

-663 LDFDNVSVVGVLNV
+663 LDFDHVSVVGVLNV

-697 QVSGRAGRKEKA
+697 QVSGRAGRKDKK
-709 GTVYIQTNQPE
+709 GTVFIQTNQPE
-720 HEVIN
+720 HSVIN
-725 HVLAN
+725 HVLADN
-730 DYLQFYQSQINE
+730 YLQFYQSQINE
-742 REQFHYPPYTRVI
+742 REQFHYPPFTRVI
-755 ELSVVAKDINVVNDI
+755 ELSIVSKDIVVVNDI
-770 AEQLANQLK
+770 AQQLANQLK
-779 PLFGGML
+779 PLFGGMM

-799 QYHKRVLLKINREY
+799 QYHKRILLKINREY

-825 IDTLQYNNKKS
+825 IDTLQFNNKKS
-836 IYRLQIDADPV
+836 IYRLQVDADPV

>member
-1 MFEHQTT
+1 MS
-8 NNLDQTTHTDT
+8 QTTHNYSQTT
-19 IFIDVIVPLSVANKF
+19 LFIDVIVPLSVANKF
-34 TYRIPKEM
+34 TYCVPKEM
-42 NENIAVGKR
+42 NEFIAVGKR

-58 SKFYTA
+58 TKFYTA
-64 IVYHIHHNPPKDYAA
+64 VVYNVHNNPPKDYAA
-79 KYIETILDDEP
+79 KYIDSILDDEP
-90 IVTTAQLQLW
+90 IVTAAQLQLW
-100 DWISQYYLC
+100 DWISHYYVC

-126 STSHITLNPNFSLD
+126 STSHITINPDFSLD
-140 EVDYHFFTQRE
+140 EMPYDYFTEKE
-151 HTVLEALQVNASLS
+151 HTVLEALMVNASLS

-177 IQAFVNGLI
+177 VQVFISKLI

-208 IGINNNL
+208 IGVNPTL
-215 LTNDILLKET
+215 LNSELQLKEV
-225 LDTLEKKAFKQAEVL
+225 LDALEKKAFKQAEVL
-240 LAVYHLLKTDET
+240 LSVLHLLKTDET
-252 AKQLGLVKKQVLL
+252 AKQLGLVKKSVLL
-265 KTFDTSVI
+265 KTFDSAAI
-273 KGLVKKDILIETE
+273 KGLVKKEVLIETE
-286 IETSRLLF
+286 LETSRLLF
-294 DHREKST
+294 DNKEKT
-301 KLLNQFQVQALKE
+301 NKTLNDFQVQAVKD
-314 IETQFETKQAVL
+314 IEQQFESKQAVL

-335 TEVYAELIAKVI
+335 TEIYSELINKVI

-393 WNSILLEKDGKH
+393 WNSILH
-405 EAKHFNI
+405 EGDNKLDAKHFNI

-428 LIIVDEEHDNS
+428 LIIIDEEHDNS

-488 VRLAERF
+488 VRIAERH
-495 GKATLPQTVVCDLK
+495 GNASLPTTVVCDLK
-509 KETQQQQNK
+509 KENQQHQNK
-518 SIFSHQLIN
+518 GIFSHQLVT
-527 AITEAL
+527 AITQAL
-533 QKKEQVILF
+533 AKKEQVILF

-553 CSACHWIPHCTH
+553 CTSCNWIPHCTH

-582 YCGYTMQPPTS
+582 YCGYTMQPPNA
-593 CNACGNNNL
+593 CGACGNNNL

-607 GTEKIEEEIEL
+607 GTEKIEEEIEI
-618 LFPSAKIARMDLD
+618 LFPSAKVARMDLD

-697 QVSGRAGRKEKA
+697 QVSGRAGRKDKK
-709 GTVYIQTNQPE
+709 GTVYVQTNQPE
-720 HEVIN
+720 HAVIN
-725 HVLAN
+725 HVLADN
-730 DYLQFYQSQINE
+730 YLQFYQSQINE
-742 REQFHYPPYTRVI
+742 REQFHYPPFTRVI
-755 ELSVVAKDINVVNDI
+755 ELSVVSKDVVVVNDI
-770 AEQLANQLK
+770 AQQLANQLK
-779 PLFGGML
+779 PLFGGMM

-799 QYHKRVLLKINREY
+799 QYHKRILLKINREY

>member
-1 MFEHQTT
+1 MET
-8 NNLDQTTHTDT
+8 NDT
-19 IFIDVIVPLSVANKF
+19 LFIDVIVPLSVANKF
-34 TYRIPKEM
+34 TYRVPKEM
-42 NENIAVGKR
+42 NELIAVGKR
-51 VIVQFGK
+51 VIVQFGR

-64 IVYHIHHNPPKDYAA
+64 IVYKVHQEPPKEYTA
-79 KYIETILDDEP
+79 KYIDTVLDDEP
-90 IVTTAQLQLW
+90 IVTASQLQLW
-100 DWISQYYLC
+100 DWIAQYYVC

-140 EVDYHFFTQRE
+140 EMPYDYFTDKE
-151 HTVLEALQVNASLS
+151 HMVLEALHANASLS

-177 IQAFVNGLI
+177 VQVFINKLI

-208 IGINNNL
+208 IGVNPSL
-215 LTNDILLKET
+215 LSDELKLKEV

-240 LAVYHLLKTDET
+240 LLVLHLLKADEA
-252 AKQLGLVKKQVLL
+252 AKQLGLVKKSLLL
-265 KTFDTSVI
+265 KTVDTAAI
-273 KGLVKKDILIETE
+273 KALVKKEILTETE
-286 IETSRLLF
+286 LETSRLLF
-294 DHREKST
+294 EHKERTLKI
-301 KLLNQFQVQALKE
+301 LNDFQLGAVKD
-314 IETQFETKQAVL
+314 IEEQFETKQTVL

-335 TEVYAELIAKVI
+335 TEIYSELINKTV

-367 NRIRAVFGNSVGI
+367 SRIRGVFGNSVGI

-393 WNSILLEKDGKH
+393 WNSILH
-405 EAKHFNI
+405 EATDKLDARHFDI

-428 LIIVDEEHDNS
+428 LIIIDEEHDNS

-450 ARDAAMYLANLHKAK
+450 ARDAAIYLAGLHKAK

-477 YYNALHNKFGL
+477 YYNALHHKFGM
-488 VRLAERF
+488 VRIAQRF
-495 GKATLPQTVVCDLK
+495 GNASMPEMVICDLK

-518 SIFSHQLIN
+518 GIFSYQLVD
-527 AITEAL
+527 AITQAL
-533 QKKEQVILF
+533 VKKEQVILF

-553 CSACHWIPHCTH
+553 CSNCNWIPHCTH

-582 YCGYTMQPPTS
+582 YCGYTIQPPTS
-593 CNACGNNNL
+593 CQACGNNNL

-607 GTEKIEEEIEL
+607 GTEKIEEEIEI
-618 LFPSAKIARMDLD
+618 LFPTAKVSRMDLD

-697 QVSGRAGRKEKA
+697 QVSGRAGRKQKK
-709 GTVYIQTNQPE
+709 GRVFIQTNHPE

-725 HVLAN
+725 HILADN
-730 DYLQFYQSQINE
+730 YGQFYQSQINE
-742 REQFHYPPYTRVI
+742 REQFHYPPFTRVI
-755 ELSVVAKDINVVNDI
+755 ELTVISKDVMVVNEL
-770 AEQLANQLK
+770 AQQLANQLK

-799 QYHKRVLLKINREY
+799 QYHKRLLLKINREY

-836 IYRLQIDADPV
+836 IYRLQVDADPV

>member
-1 MFEHQTT
+1 MET
-8 NNLDQTTHTDT
+8 NDT
-19 IFIDVIVPLSVANKF
+19 LFIDVIVPLSVANKF
-34 TYRIPKEM
+34 TYRIPKEL
-42 NENIAVGKR
+42 NELIAVGKR

-58 SKFYTA
+58 TKFYTA
-64 IVYHIHHNPPKDYAA
+64 IVYSVHSNPPKEYVA
-79 KYIETILDDEP
+79 KYIDTILDDEP
-90 IVTTAQLQLW
+90 IVTNSQLQLW
-100 DWISQYYLC
+100 DWIAHYYLC

-126 STSHITLNPNFSLD
+126 STSHITLNPDFSLD
-140 EVDYHFFTQRE
+140 EMPYEFFTDKE
-151 HTVLEALQVNASLS
+151 HTVLEALQTHASLS
-165 FEDVSVMLSLKT
+165 FEDVSIMLSIKT
-177 IQAFVNGLI
+177 IQVFISKLI

-208 IGINNNL
+208 IGVNPLL
-215 LTNDILLKET
+215 LTNEAQLKT
-225 LDTLEKKAFKQAEVL
+225 ILDTLEKKAFKQAEVL
-240 LAVYHLLKTDET
+240 LMILHLLKSDET
-252 AKQLGLVKKQVLL
+252 SKQLGLVKKSMLL
-265 KTFDTSVI
+265 KSFDTTVI
-273 KGLVKKDILIETE
+273 KALVKKDIIIETPL
-286 IETSRLLF
+286 ETSRLLF
-294 DHREKST
+294 DHKEKTT
-301 KLLNQFQVQALKE
+301 KILNQFQIQAVKD
-314 IETQFETKQAVL
+314 IERQFETKQTVL

-335 TEVYAELIAKVI
+335 TEIYADLIDKVI
-347 AQGKQVLYLV
+347 ANGKQVLYLV

-393 WNSILLEKDGKH
+393 WNSILHEGDNKL

-428 LIIVDEEHDNS
+428 LIIIDEEHDNS

-450 ARDAAMYLANLHKAK
+450 ARDAAMYLANLHKAN

-477 YYNALHNKFGL
+477 YYNALNQKFGL
-488 VRLAERF
+488 VRIAERH
-495 GKATLPQTVVCDLK
+495 GNASLPTTIVCDLK
-509 KETQQQQNK
+509 KETQQHQNK
-518 SIFSHQLIN
+518 GIFSHQLVD
-527 AITEAL
+527 AITKAL
-533 QKKEQVILF
+533 AKKEQVILF

-553 CSACHWIPHCTH
+553 CTSCNWIPHCTH

-582 YCGYTMQPPTS
+582 YCGYTTQPPTS
-593 CNACGNNNL
+593 CGACGNNSL

-618 LFPSAKIARMDLD
+618 LFPSAKVARMDLD

-677 DSVLNFPDFRSYEK
+677 DSILNFPDFRSYEK

-697 QVSGRAGRKEKA
+697 QVSGRAGRKQKK
-709 GTVYIQTNQPE
+709 GTVYVQTNQPE
-720 HEVIN
+720 HAVIN
-725 HVLAN
+725 HVLADN
-730 DYLQFYQSQINE
+730 YLQFYQSQINE
-742 REQFHYPPYTRVI
+742 REQFHYPPFTRVI
-755 ELSVVAKDINVVNDI
+755 ELSVVSKDVNVVNDI
-770 AEQLANQLK
+770 AQQLASQLK
-779 PLFGGML
+779 PLFGGMM

-799 QYHKRVLLKINREY
+799 QYHKRILLKINRQY